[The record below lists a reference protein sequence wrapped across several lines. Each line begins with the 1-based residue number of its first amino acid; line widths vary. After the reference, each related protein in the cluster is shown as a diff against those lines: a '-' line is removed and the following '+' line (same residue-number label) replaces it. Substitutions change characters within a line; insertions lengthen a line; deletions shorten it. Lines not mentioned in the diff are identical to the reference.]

1 MKIGKSIQSQNIQ
14 DSVTKLLQDVWLLIS
29 IQKRTSEHK
38 VSFTRQKCIGS
49 LTQMTPSIYTWTSLG
64 HLVTMLLQRHNP
76 LIRELYLKHN
86 QVPQK
91 LIDNSGHMEIIG
103 KCPILLLVTM
113 TPIMMTMTQMLTL
126 MSTKNGSKEEM
137 DGTKQHEHLKKK
149 RGSQI
154 RLEASRPY
162 PCMSRTLI
170 ILAKAYPEAT
180 LSPARPL
187 PSHAKLIVI
196 CI

>member
-1 MKIGKSIQSQNIQ
+1 
-14 DSVTKLLQDVWLLIS
+14 
-29 IQKRTSEHK
+29 
-38 VSFTRQKCIGS
+38 
-49 LTQMTPSIYTWTSLG
+49 MTPSIYTWTSLG

-76 LIRELYLKHN
+76 LIRELYLKHD

-91 LIDNSGHMEIIG
+91 LTDNSGHMKIIG

-149 RGSQI
+149 GGPRYVLKHLG
-154 RLEASRPY
+154 
-162 PCMSRTLI
+162 LI
-170 ILAKAYPEAT
+170 HACQEHL
-180 LSPARPL
+180 LSL
-187 PSHAKLIVI
+187 QKLIRKQL
-196 CI
+196 CLQPSPYHLMQS